1 MEHKRAQWGSNLG
14 FLLSAIGSAVGLGN
28 IWGFPYK
35 MGKSGGFTFLVV
47 YLLLAV
53 FVGFTIMI
61 TELSLSRR
69 TGLGIIGTYNKVSKK
84 FKWVGWLGVFSPF
97 IILSFYSVLGG
108 YCVEYIFINMANL
121 FNGGDALGLTGSDL
135 FGAMLTDPL
144 GCLGY
149 TTLFIVI
156 GYFIVRGGIEK
167 GIEKF
172 NKIGMPALFVM
183 LLIIIARSVTLP
195 QAAEGL
201 KFMFVPGY
209 AVQAGF
215 IPKAPSVLTVLATAG
230 GQMFFSLSLAMGIMF
245 TMGSYMSKDQNIA
258 KNSLV
263 IVVADTIAAIL
274 AGVAVIPAAVS
285 NGIQTGVALSDIKLS
300 GPSLLFVTLQDVF
313 HAMGPLG
320 SLFGVIFYLLVFVAA
335 VSSSISLTEVIVTVL
350 LDSAQLRGKT
360 AHRGRVT
367 LGVSLAILS
376 EAALVA
382 VDGLGSNGLWVP
394 GQATFGINNW
404 NDCWLDF
411 MDFWSEGLAMPIGAL
426 LMAIMIIVEVKPKYV
441 LEELHIGYSNKLDK
455 FYSFCITCIV
465 PIVMILILAGQLND
479 FLQLGWFV

>member
-1 MEHKRAQWGSNLG
+1 M
-14 FLLSAIGSAVGLGN
+14 
-28 IWGFPYK
+28 
-35 MGKSGGFTFLVV
+35 
-47 YLLLAV
+47 
-53 FVGFTIMI
+53 
-61 TELSLSRR
+61 
-69 TGLGIIGTYNKVSKK
+69 
-84 FKWVGWLGVFSPF
+84 
-97 IILSFYSVLGG
+97 
-108 YCVEYIFINMANL
+108 
-121 FNGGDALGLTGSDL
+121 
-135 FGAMLTDPL
+135 
-144 GCLGY
+144 
-149 TTLFIVI
+149 
-156 GYFIVRGGIEK
+156 
-167 GIEKF
+167 
-172 NKIGMPALFVM
+172 
-183 LLIIIARSVTLP
+183 
-195 QAAEGL
+195 
-201 KFMFVPGY
+201 
-209 AVQAGF
+209 
-215 IPKAPSVLTVLATAG
+215 
-230 GQMFFSLSLAMGIMF
+230 
-245 TMGSYMSKDQNIA
+245 
-258 KNSLV
+258 
-263 IVVADTIAAIL
+263 ADTIAATL

-367 LGVSLAILS
+367 LGVSLAILA

-394 GQATFGINNW
+394 GKATFGINNW